1 MTIRTIRRH
10 RSASE
15 DAINNPDLC
24 YENVARFKRLLDVL
38 NYKGSVAA
46 MTDCTKLKTGLQYLS
61 KLGCIVRSTLNY
73 SDCKIK
79 TYDNIYNTVSNIKN
93 KNAITKDVKIYIL
106 QVPLL
111 KFLPIV
117 VALIP
122 TRNNNAEKV
131 FAFHQKLINIA
142 TRLDIHIISIGLDG
156 AATEFQAQNLLQAT
170 KTNMRIQHR
179 NIQFARNAAM
189 SGARLLTFGNSTV
202 RFDQLLKLSL
212 KEDSYDFNEYGE
224 INLIDD
230 NLECLRYWLSDTEID
245 NAIKVEDFWDDNSKF
260 RYTDNNEKINNDNLN
275 ISQSINCAVSKLSN
289 QENQEELNSSD
300 LDVSSLL
307 KKNYG
312 TCQVIVEHIQKLPD
326 ILWYPNYSKD
336 FDYPLN
342 NRLLNIEHFLNL
354 RQHHDAYLNRKLECK
369 NILLKN
375 YNNETD
381 GEFDINK

>member
-1 MTIRTIRRH
+1 MQTFNIMISLVESLVLLIKIH
-10 RSASE
+10 RDYYKNIPLLPWKYGTESCEHIFGISCQFCANFNYLE
-15 DAINNPDLC
+15 IVQMVPKIN
-24 YENVARFKRLLDVL
+24 
-38 NYKGSVAA
+38 
-46 MTDCTKLKTGLQYLS
+46 QYLRS
-61 KLGCIVRSTLNY
+61 VKSDDLMMFRKEKKLPTL
-73 SDCKIK
+73 
-79 TYDNIYNTVSNIKN
+79 
-93 KNAITKDVKIYIL
+93 
-106 QVPLL
+106 
-111 KFLPIV
+111 
-117 VALIP
+117 
-122 TRNNNAEKV
+122 
-131 FAFHQKLINIA
+131 
-142 TRLDIHIISIGLDG
+142 
-156 AATEFQAQNLLQAT
+156 
-170 KTNMRIQHR
+170 
-179 NIQFARNAAM
+179 
-189 SGARLLTFGNSTV
+189 
-202 RFDQLLKLSL
+202 
-212 KEDSYDFNEYGE
+212 
-224 INLIDD
+224 
-230 NLECLRYWLSDTEID
+230 WL
-245 NAIKVEDFWDDNSKF
+245 EDFWDDNSKF